1 MEING
6 EQIDQ
11 FLIQNYV
18 DLNLSTVAIGINIL
32 QLIVF
37 TSCRKQYDT
46 SPRYRYD
53 NIAATELDMPER
65 TTQVHLNLSLL
76 SLIIFVGV

>member
-6 EQIDQ
+6 EQIGQ

-18 DLNLSTVAIGINIL
+18 DLNLNTVAKGINIL
-32 QLIVF
+32 QLVML

-53 NIAATELDMPER
+53 NIVATELDMPER
-65 TTQVHLNLSLL
+65 TTQVHLDLSLL
-76 SLIIFVGV
+76 SLIIFLGV